1 MGIDNSKDKEKIN
14 DKISS
19 YKTVAA
25 EKKRKRDQKRQANIK
40 EREEK
45 KAQRTKTI
53 NEAKEKVNDVADN
66 LSNQLKDLF
75 EIYKEI
81 LPSSQNINN
90 RLGSL
95 GVLGQVFMQAADNTK
110 SKIAEILIEEILST
124 IGCSENQTFDAY
136 INVPIYIDVKSVDIF
151 KILKKDPS
159 DPNVKFSY
167 EKADTQNG
175 DLPYS
180 MNRELYKRLQ
190 SNLSF
195 QQEYGSGFIGTSG
208 QQLFDIQY
216 VTSYVNSNQ
225 QTINGDF
232 FKITL
237 LQQTNIKTVSN
248 FLFDYFTSIEIFN
261 LDTLSANILNYLLGC
276 FNIDSPQEEVTDLET
291 FITFLLR
298 IMGICTDP
306 SKKIDVS
313 GTAKIPELDTINED
327 FFEVSNLEKR
337 NIENRVNLIIN
348 GLVEF
353 ESCDSVLLPVNQQ
366 AAINIL
372 NDVISFNDVPDKING
387 LLNGLGDIA
396 NDDNWQGYNIP
407 TLSVN
412 AEMLTKLILNLPHI
426 LLQTILSPKVMLGFL
441 IMVKSILYGFDIA
454 VNNLTE
460 FIKKYSKLVVN
471 TMRRIFSIFVE
482 ELFLIIKKEIKKL
495 VESLLLDIV
504 NEAKD
509 KQIAM
514 YSTIVYVLLQLG
526 QAVIDYRNC
535 KSVLDEILKLL
546 NLGLSQLNLG
556 LPMFALAAS
565 RLLGG
570 VSDTRAYANAI
581 ENLQKAGIPT
591 DDNGDGTPN
600 LMNQMMEGLL
610 KGMNKEQAENGKTEI
625 YIPPLT
631 VVALGAGITKAAKG
645 YGKSY

>member
-14 DKISS
+14 DKINA

-25 EKKRKRDQKRQANIK
+25 EKKRKRDQKRLANIK

-45 KAQRTKTI
+45 KAKRTQAV
-53 NEAKEKVNDVADN
+53 NEAKDKVKDTVDN
-66 LSNQLKDLF
+66 LSNVLQDLF
-75 EIYKEI
+75 EIFKEV

-95 GVLGQVFMQAADNTK
+95 GVLGEVFLEAAENTK
-110 SKIAEILIEEILST
+110 SRMVEILVEEMLST
-124 IGCSENQTFDAY
+124 LGCSENQTFDAY
-136 INVPIYIDVKSVDIF
+136 INVPIYIEVKSVDLF
-151 KILKKDPS
+151 KILKKDPT
-159 DPNVKFSY
+159 DPIVKFSY
-167 EKADTQNG
+167 EKEVTQNG
-175 DLPYS
+175 TIPYS
-180 MNRELYKRLQ
+180 MNLELYKRLQ
-190 SNLSF
+190 SATSF
-195 QQEYGSGFIGTSG
+195 QQDYGNGFIGSSG

-216 VTSYVNSNQ
+216 VTSYVTNQ
-225 QTINGDF
+225 QTITGDF

-237 LQQTNIKTVSN
+237 LQQTNTKTVSN

-261 LDTLSANILNYLLGC
+261 LDTLSSNILNYLLGC
-276 FNIDSPQEEVTDLET
+276 FNIESPNEEVTDLET
-291 FITFLLR
+291 FISFLLR

-313 GTAKIPELDTINED
+313 GTAKIPELDNINED
-327 FFEVSNLEKR
+327 FFEVSNLQRR
-337 NIENRVNLIIN
+337 NIENRVNLITS
-348 GLVEF
+348 GLIEF

-372 NDVISFNDVPDKING
+372 NDIVSFNDVPDKING

-396 NDDNWQGYNIP
+396 NDNNWQGFNIP
-407 TLSVN
+407 TLNIN

-426 LLQTILSPKVMLGFL
+426 LFQTILSPKVMLGFL
-441 IMVKSILYGFDIA
+441 IMVKSILYGFDTA
-454 VNNLTE
+454 VNNLVE

-482 ELFLIIKKEIKKL
+482 ELFAIIKKEIKKL
-495 VESLLLDIV
+495 VESLLLDII

-514 YSTIVYVLLQLG
+514 YSTIVYVILQLA
-526 QAVIDYRNC
+526 QAVIDFRNC
-535 KSVLDEILKLL
+535 KSILDEILKLL

-565 RLLGG
+565 KLLGG

-600 LMNQMMEGLL
+600 LMNQMLEGLV
-610 KGMNKEQAENGKTEI
+610 KGMNKEQTENGKTEI

-631 VVALGAGITKAAKG
+631 VVSLGAGTTKPAKG

>member
-1 MGIDNSKDKEKIN
+1 
-14 DKISS
+14 
-19 YKTVAA
+19 
-25 EKKRKRDQKRQANIK
+25 
-40 EREEK
+40 
-45 KAQRTKTI
+45 
-53 NEAKEKVNDVADN
+53 
-66 LSNQLKDLF
+66 
-75 EIYKEI
+75 
-81 LPSSQNINN
+81 
-90 RLGSL
+90 
-95 GVLGQVFMQAADNTK
+95 
-110 SKIAEILIEEILST
+110 
-124 IGCSENQTFDAY
+124 
-136 INVPIYIDVKSVDIF
+136 
-151 KILKKDPS
+151 
-159 DPNVKFSY
+159 
-167 EKADTQNG
+167 
-175 DLPYS
+175 
-180 MNRELYKRLQ
+180 
-190 SNLSF
+190 
-195 QQEYGSGFIGTSG
+195 
-208 QQLFDIQY
+208 
-216 VTSYVNSNQ
+216 
-225 QTINGDF
+225 
-232 FKITL
+232 
-237 LQQTNIKTVSN
+237 
-248 FLFDYFTSIEIFN
+248 
-261 LDTLSANILNYLLGC
+261 
-276 FNIDSPQEEVTDLET
+276 
-291 FITFLLR
+291 
-298 IMGICTDP
+298 MGICTDP

-313 GTAKIPELDTINED
+313 GTAKIPELDAINED

-337 NIENRVNLIIN
+337 NIESRVNLIIN

-353 ESCDSVLLPVNQQ
+353 ESCDTVLLPVNQQ
-366 AAINIL
+366 AAINVLTDI
-372 NDVISFNDVPDKING
+372 ISFNDAPDKINA

-426 LLQTILSPKVMLGFL
+426 LLQTILSPKVILGFL

-610 KGMNKEQAENGKTEI
+610 RGMNKEQAENGKTEI

-631 VVALGAGITKAAKG
+631 VVSLGAGITKAAKG

>member
-1 MGIDNSKDKEKIN
+1 
-14 DKISS
+14 
-19 YKTVAA
+19 
-25 EKKRKRDQKRQANIK
+25 
-40 EREEK
+40 
-45 KAQRTKTI
+45 
-53 NEAKEKVNDVADN
+53 
-66 LSNQLKDLF
+66 
-75 EIYKEI
+75 
-81 LPSSQNINN
+81 
-90 RLGSL
+90 
-95 GVLGQVFMQAADNTK
+95 MQAADNTK

-136 INVPIYIDVKSVDIF
+136 INVPIYIDVKSVDLF

-167 EKADTQNG
+167 EKEDTQNG

-195 QQEYGSGFIGTSG
+195 QQEYGSGFVGASG

-261 LDTLSANILNYLLGC
+261 LDTLSSNILNYLLGC
-276 FNIDSPQEEVTDLET
+276 FNIDSSQEEMTDLET
-291 FITFLLR
+291 FIAFLLR

-313 GTAKIPELDTINED
+313 GTAKIPELDAINED

-337 NIENRVNLIIN
+337 NIESRVNLIIN

-353 ESCDSVLLPVNQQ
+353 ESCDTVLLPVNQQ
-366 AAINIL
+366 AAINVLTDI
-372 NDVISFNDVPDKING
+372 ISFNDAPDKINA

-565 RLLGG
+565 KLLGG

-610 KGMNKEQAENGKTEI
+610 RGMNKEQAENGKTEI

-631 VVALGAGITKAAKG
+631 VVSLGAGITKAAKG

>member
-1 MGIDNSKDKEKIN
+1 
-14 DKISS
+14 
-19 YKTVAA
+19 
-25 EKKRKRDQKRQANIK
+25 
-40 EREEK
+40 
-45 KAQRTKTI
+45 
-53 NEAKEKVNDVADN
+53 
-66 LSNQLKDLF
+66 
-75 EIYKEI
+75 
-81 LPSSQNINN
+81 
-90 RLGSL
+90 
-95 GVLGQVFMQAADNTK
+95 
-110 SKIAEILIEEILST
+110 
-124 IGCSENQTFDAY
+124 
-136 INVPIYIDVKSVDIF
+136 
-151 KILKKDPS
+151 
-159 DPNVKFSY
+159 
-167 EKADTQNG
+167 
-175 DLPYS
+175 

-248 FLFDYFTSIEIFN
+248 FLFDYFTSVEIFN

-276 FNIDSPQEEVTDLET
+276 FNIGSSQEEMTDLET

-298 IMGICTDP
+298 IMGICADP

-426 LLQTILSPKVMLGFL
+426 LLQTILSPKVILGFL

-565 RLLGG
+565 KLLGG

-610 KGMNKEQAENGKTEI
+610 RGMNKEQAENGKTEI
-625 YIPPLT
+625 FIPPLT
-631 VVALGAGITKAAKG
+631 VVSVGAGITKAAKG